1 LGANFFHPS
10 GLGAFV
16 TGTYYKQDGLFDGF
30 TSGQA
35 GSDSDSFWLLDLG
48 LRYRLPKRY
57 GLFTVGVSNVTD
69 KKFNYFDTD
78 ILNASIQPDRVVFGK
93 LTLAL
98 P

>member
-1 LGANFFHPS
+1 
-10 GLGAFV
+10 
-16 TGTYYKQDGLFDGF
+16 
-30 TSGQA
+30 
-35 GSDSDSFWLLDLG
+35 
-48 LRYRLPKRY
+48 
-57 GLFTVGVSNVTD
+57 LFTVGVSNVTD